1 MLDVICIGAATED
14 IFFFSDQFKVRG
26 RDLLLPWKEKFTVEG
41 LERRL
46 GGGAFN
52 ASAAFSRLGLKAA
65 FFGRVGND
73 RAGRTVKEFLEE
85 EGVSTEFLIV
95 DPEVKTSTSA
105 LLSKAGE
112 RTIVMYRG
120 RNDNLLEVNPPWRK
134 IFGARWIF
142 LAELAGTNHD
152 FVFELVKRLEGK
164 KTRLSYIPGQR
175 ELDLGREKLKSIL
188 ARADILICNRYE
200 AGRILVSSLPPQ
212 HPVLI
217 KKHPAQ
223 RGGVPRQVEEM
234 LIAFKDLGVGI
245 PVITSGSEGSVAY
258 DGERVYR
265 QGATPKVEVIDRTGA
280 GDAFASTFT
289 AGIVLGK
296 PIPESLLMAA
306 KNASSVITHV
316 GGMDGLLS
324 LSQLSQ

>member
-14 IFFFSDQFKVRG
+14 LFFFSDQFKVRG

-52 ASAAFSRLGLKAA
+52 ASVAFSRLGLKAA

-73 RAGRTVKEFLEE
+73 RAGRTVKEFLEK
-85 EGVSTEFLIV
+85 EGVSTELLVV
-95 DPEVKTSTSA
+95 DSAVKTSTSA

-164 KTRLSYIPGQR
+164 KIKLSYIPGQR

-188 ARADILICNRYE
+188 VRADILICNQHE
-200 AGRILVSSLPPQ
+200 AGRLLVPQ
-212 HPVLI
+212 PVGLRT
-217 KKHPAQ
+217 PNLT
-223 RGGVPRQVEEM
+223 GFPRQVEEM

-245 PVITSGSEGSVAY
+245 PAITSGSEGSVAY
-258 DGERVYR
+258 DGERVYQ

-296 PIPESLLMAA
+296 PVPESLLMAV
-306 KNASSVITHV
+306 KNASSVITKI
-316 GGMDGLLS
+316 GGTEGLLS
-324 LSQLSQ
+324 LLQLSQ